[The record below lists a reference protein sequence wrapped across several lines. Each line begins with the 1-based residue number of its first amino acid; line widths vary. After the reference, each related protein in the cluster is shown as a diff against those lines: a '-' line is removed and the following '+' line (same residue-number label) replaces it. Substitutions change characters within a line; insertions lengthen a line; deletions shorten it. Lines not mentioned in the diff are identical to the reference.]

1 MRAKF
6 TKKNITLIIIGLLL
20 IGGVSFSAKQIF
32 FANNSSSK
40 QQGYYTC
47 SMHPSIREAKSGRC
61 PICGMNLTYI
71 EEVTGLGHETHD
83 HESVNELAE
92 MTQMS
97 EDSMGGKH
105 KNHSANKEVATK
117 DGDAAVRLTKKQVY
131 NFNYTTFE
139 VRKEKISRTLRLLGK
154 VVQSEKKQSNIPA
167 RISGRVEKVYINSTG
182 SFVSKNDPVID
193 IYSPELITAGE
204 EYLVSSKRN
213 QRDLLRQAKK
223 KLKLWGIRD
232 FQIRDWLKNS
242 RVPRNITIYSNASGV
257 VTRKRAVEGRYFKE
271 GESFYDLVN
280 LSTVWVEM
288 DVYEQDAGL
297 VKIGQ
302 NVNMEFL
309 SYPGERWKS
318 RIDFISPVLDE
329 KTRTLT
335 IRSSLDN
342 KDGKLKPGM
351 VGEINLVND
360 TSEDVPI
367 IPNSAIIDTGKRK
380 IVWLE
385 KDKNNYIATEIE
397 TGIQGVEFSEVK
409 SGLNE
414 GENIVV
420 DGNFL
425 LDAQS
430 QLSGNNI
437 VHNH

>member
-1 MRAKF
+1 MRVKF
-6 TKKNITLIIIGLLL
+6 TKKNIAIIIIGLSL
-20 IGGVSFSAKQIF
+20 IGGLSFAVKEIF
-32 FANNSSSK
+32 FANSSSSK
-40 QQGYYTC
+40 RQGYYTC
-47 SMHPSIREAKSGRC
+47 SMHPHIREAKSGRC

-71 EEVTGLGHETHD
+71 EEVASSG
-83 HESVNELAE
+83 NEGYNHSSK
-92 MTQMS
+92 MS
-97 EDSMGGKH
+97 EDSNDKVIK
-105 KNHSANKEVATK
+105 KNNDVAI
-117 DGDAAVRLTKKQVY
+117 RLTKKQVR

-139 VRKEKISRTLRLLGK
+139 VRRGKISRTLRLLGK
-154 VVQSEKKQSNIPA
+154 VAQSEKKQSNIPA
-167 RISGRVEKVYINSTG
+167 RVSGRVEKVYINSTG

-204 EYLVSSKRN
+204 EYLISSKRG
-213 QRDLLRQAKK
+213 QKDLLRQVKK
-223 KLKLWGIRD
+223 KLELWGIKD
-232 FQIRDWLKNS
+232 FQIRNWLK
-242 RVPRNITIYSNASGV
+242 RGKVPRNITIYSNVSGV
-257 VTRKRAVEGRYFKE
+257 VTKKRAVEGRYFKE

-302 NVNMEFL
+302 KVNMEFL
-309 SYPGERWKS
+309 SYPGERWES

-335 IRSSLDN
+335 IRTTLNN
-342 KDGKLKPGM
+342 KGGKLKPGM
-351 VGEINLVND
+351 VGEINLASD
-360 TSEDVPI
+360 TSDDVLI

-380 IVWLE
+380 IVWFE
-385 KDKNNYIATEIE
+385 KDKNNYVATEIE
-397 TGIQGVEFSEVK
+397 TGIKGVEFSEVK
-409 SGLNE
+409 SGLDE